1 MELTKNQIAGL
12 NIAIERYKNHEK
24 YTVISGYAGAG
35 KSTLVKFI
43 VSALE
48 IPEEN
53 IVYACYTG
61 KACNVLQ
68 KKGNKNV
75 CTLHRLLYEHF
86 PKPDG
91 TFFRKPVTSLEPY
104 EIVVVDECSMASKD
118 LIDQL
123 LRHDVYVIFLGDPF
137 QLPPI
142 NPEDDNHLL
151 DKPHVFL
158 DEIMRQAQESEIIR
172 LSMDIR
178 AGKSLELFNGND
190 VKVINKSDVVTGMY
204 EWADQ
209 ILCATNNTRIGVN
222 NEMRQML
229 GREGDPQEGDKVICL
244 RNYWEIFDSEDNPLV
259 NGTIGFLKN
268 SFTENVRYPRYIN
281 GGGSFSVLRGD
292 VLTEIG
298 SEFKEL
304 RLDKKLILTGQETLD
319 RNLKWRLS
327 KNPSTSYLIPMEFTY
342 GYAITCHKAQGSQ
355 WPKVMV
361 FEESF
366 PYAKEEH
373 ARWLYTAVTRAEDK
387 LIVVKK

>member
-1 MELTKNQIAGL
+1 MELTNKQLQGL
-12 NIAIERYKNHEK
+12 NLAIERYKNGGH

-86 PKPDG
+86 PRPDG

-118 LIDQL
+118 LIEQL

-142 NPEDDNHLL
+142 NPEDNNHLL
-151 DKPHVFL
+151 DNPHIFL

-178 AGKSLELFNGND
+178 AGKDISLMDGKD
-190 VKVINKSDVVTGMY
+190 VKVISKSDVVTGMY
-204 EWADQ
+204 QWADQ
-209 ILCATNNTRIGVN
+209 ILCATNNTRIGIN

-229 GREGDPQEGDKVICL
+229 GREGEPQEGDKIICL
-244 RNYWEIFDSEDNPLV
+244 RNYWEEFDSQMNPLV

-268 SFTENVRYPRYIN
+268 NFNEFVRYPRYIK
-281 GGGSFSVLRGD
+281 GGGTFSVIRSD
-292 VLTEIG
+292 IVTEIG
-298 SEFKEL
+298 SEFKDL
-304 RLDKKLILTGQETLD
+304 RVDKRLILEGQETLERD
-319 RNLKWRLS
+319 VKWRLS
-327 KNPSTSYLIPMEFTY
+327 KSPATSHLIPMEFTY

-355 WPKVMV
+355 WPNVMV

-366 PYAKEEH
+366 PFAKEEH
-373 ARWLYTAVTRAEDK
+373 SRWLYTAVTRAEDK